1 MKLNYKKVLNQS
13 IKNTKI
19 LALSSLVFC
28 AGEVYAQQQV
38 IRLPEKAM
46 TLQEIF
52 KQIEKQT
59 QMSVDY
65 NNNKVTDAVRK
76 KKMNI
81 DGGNIQE
88 VLDKALAGSGLS
100 YRIEGNHIVIFQQPK
115 SVTGQKRTVSGVI
128 VDAAGE
134 PIIGGTV
141 QEKGTTNGTITDFD
155 GKFTLTVPEG
165 ALLSISYVGYQ
176 TQEITVDGSDI
187 KVKLREDTEM
197 LDEVV
202 VIGYG
207 TSSAKKMVSAVTA
220 VKGEKLQGLPE
231 SNMLSSL
238 QGRASGVVIQN
249 QGGEPGS
256 TPKISIRGGGTPVY
270 VIDGVIASE
279 WDFNTL
285 NADDIESMSIL
296 KDAASLAV
304 YGSRAADGIVLVKTK
319 EGKKGKTSITYSFNA
334 QYSQP
339 AILPNKIDAYTYAS
353 VQNQAAMNDGLGEY
367 AVYNQDEME
376 IIQNQSD
383 PYRYPDTDWYELGLK
398 NFAPEYRHSLSIN
411 GNQKDLNYY
420 VSLGMFEQGS
430 IYTSDALN
438 YSRYNLRSNV
448 NTTFEEIGL
457 KVGLNINGAME
468 KKKWPAFS
476 ANSI

>member
-1 MKLNYKKVLNQS
+1 MKINYKKVLNRS
-13 IKNTKI
+13 IKNAKI

-28 AGEVYAQQQV
+28 AGEAYAQQQI
-38 IRLPEKAM
+38 IRLPEKAL

-59 QMSVDY
+59 QLSVDY

-76 KKMNI
+76 RKMNI
-81 DGGNIQE
+81 NGGNIQE
-88 VLDKALAGSGLS
+88 VLDKALSGTGLS
-100 YRIEGNHIVIFQQPK
+100 YRIEGSHIVIFQLEKP
-115 SVTGQKRTVSGVI
+115 VTGKKRTVSGII

-141 QEKGTTNGTITDFD
+141 QEKGTSNGTITDFD
-155 GKFTLTVPEG
+155 GKFTLTVTEG
-165 ALLSISYVGYQ
+165 AVLSVSYVGYR
-176 TQEITVDGSDI
+176 TQDI
-187 KVKLREDTEM
+187 VADASELKIKLREDTEV

-220 VKGEKLQGLPE
+220 VKGEKLQGLPDA
-231 SNMLSSL
+231 NMISSL

-256 TPKISIRGGGTPVY
+256 TPKISIRGGGDPVY
-270 VIDGVIASE
+270 VIDGVIVSE

-319 EGKKGKTSITYSFNA
+319 EGKKGAQFKTSVEFYS
-334 QYSQP
+334 S
-339 AILPNKIDAYTYAS
+339 
-353 VQNQAAMNDGLGEY
+353 
-367 AVYNQDEME
+367 
-376 IIQNQSD
+376 
-383 PYRYPDTDWYELGLK
+383 
-398 NFAPEYRHSLSIN
+398 
-411 GNQKDLNYY
+411 
-420 VSLGMFEQGS
+420 
-430 IYTSDALN
+430 
-438 YSRYNLRSNV
+438 
-448 NTTFEEIGL
+448 
-457 KVGLNINGAME
+457 
-468 KKKWPAFS
+468 
-476 ANSI
+476 